1 MCLKAEEELK
11 IDPFTISELFN
22 KFYSNLPN
30 DLAQKLSTA
39 ARKFDIEAVKN
50 CYNMF
55 ELGHNKLNFQ
65 TVQSNTIFNLPK
77 ACNVNRALRIDNASS
92 KFLKNGA
99 NMLANPIT
107 QICNLSIKLFHF
119 LKDRKLAKLKPL
131 YKKGTKIDPKNL

>member
-1 MCLKAEEELK
+1 
-11 IDPFTISELFN
+11 
-22 KFYSNLPN
+22 
-30 DLAQKLSTA
+30 
-39 ARKFDIEAVKN
+39 
-50 CYNMF
+50 MF

-65 TVQSNTIFNLPK
+65 TVQSNTIFNLLK